1 MKKMEAMKRILSFLL
16 CFVMVFGMLP
26 VNAFATDAEGVVI
39 SEETPVESPVPEQ
52 GADPDQGADPEQDS
66 DPE

>member
-26 VNAFATDAEGVVI
+26 VNAFATDTEGVVI
-39 SEETPVESPVPEQ
+39 SEEMKQTLEFYR
-52 GADPDQGADPEQDS
+52 DK
-66 DPE
+66 